1 MAKQLEFSGIK
12 GHGGKRKRAGR
23 KNNSGT
29 VNHMERE
36 KVDFKKL
43 VHLTQKLK
51 PIRFKLRNHEFL
63 KEFKQACK
71 RVQSFGLHVIHFAIQ
86 NNHIHFILE
95 AKDNQALSNGMR
107 SLGCKIAKL
116 INRRVGTKGPVFH
129 GRYHLHVLKKPTE
142 MRNALRYVL
151 LNQANHSKLIPY
163 ADEFSTAKYF
173 TEFRHLLKENIGPLL
188 KDHRTLELPEFLKSP
203 TSWLCKS
210 GWMRALG

>member
-1 MAKQLEFSGIK
+1 MAKQLEFKGVN
-12 GHGGKRKRAGR
+12 GHGGKRRNAGR
-23 KNNSGT
+23 KNKSGM

-36 KVDFKKL
+36 KVDFKKPL
-43 VHLTQKLK
+43 HLTQKLK
-51 PIRFKLRNHEFL
+51 PIQFRLRNHAFL

-71 RVQSFGLHVIHFAIQ
+71 RVQSFGLHVIHFSIQ

-95 AKDNQALSNGMR
+95 AKDNKALSNGMR

-116 INRRVGTKGPVFH
+116 INREMGTKGPVFD

-163 ADEFSTAKYF
+163 SDEFSTAKYF
-173 TEFRHLLKENIGPLL
+173 RDFRHLLRANIGPLL
-188 KDHRTLELPEFLKSP
+188 NDHRPLDLPEFLKCPS
-203 TSWLCKS
+203 SWLCKS
-210 GWMRALG
+210 GWMRAPG